1 MMQIDLKRLKR
12 PNRDFF
18 ERYTPEV
25 AVDLL
30 GCMLVR
36 KIGKDYVSGIIV
48 EDEAYRGSDD
58 PASHAYRGITKRN
71 SVMFCEPGHAYVYFT
86 YGFHYC
92 LNITTEPAGVPGAVL
107 IRSLKPVHGVEI
119 MMKNRKTNDLS
130 NLTNGPG
137 KITKAFMIDK
147 RLNGLDLIN
156 SDELF
161 VTERVLNDFEVQSG
175 QRIGIRRGKNLKWR
189 FWIKQETVRLL
200 NKPSFP
206 KCFDKNQ

>member
-1 MMQIDLKRLKR
+1 MQVDLNRLKRLD
-12 PNRDFF
+12 RDFF

-36 KIGKDYVSGIIV
+36 KIMKDYVSGIIV

-71 SVMFCEPGHAYVYFT
+71 SVMFGEPGHAYVYFT

-107 IRSLKPVHGVEI
+107 IRSLKPVHGIEI

-156 SDELF
+156 SEELF
-161 VTERVLNDFEVQSG
+161 VTERVLNNFEVKSG
-175 QRIGIRRGKNLKWR
+175 NRVGIRRGKNLKWR
-189 FWIKQETVRLL
+189 FWIK
-200 NKPSFP
+200 
-206 KCFDKNQ
+206 